1 MLSSGGFDGESVN
14 DFAIR
19 INNIDRVGIGKY
31 NMDEVSKKR
40 LTLIASAILFCGK
53 KRKNSIKL
61 TILWY
66 NTNTK
71 LTILW

>member
-40 LTLIASAILFCGK
+40 LTLIASVILFCGK